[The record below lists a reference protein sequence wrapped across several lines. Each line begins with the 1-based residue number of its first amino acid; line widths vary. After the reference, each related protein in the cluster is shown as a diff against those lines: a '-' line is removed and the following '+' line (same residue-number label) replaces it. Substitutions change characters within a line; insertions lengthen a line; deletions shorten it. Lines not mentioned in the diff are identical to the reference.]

1 MIVECQNC
9 GAFVEADEIGLY
21 EYNRTATH
29 ASGRFVFLRCQ
40 RCGAPILVNQDNT
53 GNMVEGD
60 VWGTPVRIFP
70 SQDLHLSS
78 SAPAPIRNAYD
89 EGAASFRAHAYTAAA
104 IMCRKTLEG
113 ICQSQGVNTQSL
125 ASSLRKMK
133 DDGLIDG
140 RLFEWSDTLR
150 MAGNEAAHD
159 VNATVSK
166 EDAKD
171 MLDFT
176 NAIVEYLFAFR
187 EKFEEFKK
195 RQGERTQ
202 QPH

>member
-1 MIVECQNC
+1 MIVECQKC
-9 GAFVEADEIGLY
+9 EAFVEVSEIGSY
-21 EYNRTATH
+21 QYNRTSTH
-29 ASGRFVFLRCQ
+29 ASGRFVFLRCL
-40 RCGAPILVNQDNT
+40 RCGAPILVNQDNI

-60 VWGTPVRIFP
+60 VWDTPVTIFP

-78 SAPAPIRNAYD
+78 SAPAPIRNAFD
-89 EGAASFRAHAYTAAA
+89 EAAASFRARAYTAAA
-104 IMCRKTLEG
+104 IMCSKTLEG
-113 ICQSQGVNTQSL
+113 ICQSQGDNTGSL

-133 DDGLIDG
+133 HDGLIDN

-150 MAGNEAAHD
+150 LAGNEAAHD
-159 VNATVSK
+159 VKVTVSK

-176 NAIVEYLFAFR
+176 NAIAEYLFAFR

-195 RQGERTQ
+195 RLEERAQ
-202 QPH
+202 QPD